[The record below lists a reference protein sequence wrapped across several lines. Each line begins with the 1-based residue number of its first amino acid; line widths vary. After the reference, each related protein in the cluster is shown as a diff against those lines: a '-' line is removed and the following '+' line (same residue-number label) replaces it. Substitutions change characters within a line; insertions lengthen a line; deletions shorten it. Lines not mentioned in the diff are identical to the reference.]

1 VLLHKSKT
9 FLQAA
14 YGIPFDVYHDMV
26 RGTSY
31 FEEIEIWGAF
41 SGPKQPPNPEQK
53 SHPIRRNPASV
64 PEQNSH
70 RPFVGLG

>member
-1 VLLHKSKT
+1 MPIRALSDDDEAAIRPLLS
-9 FLQAA
+9 LPLVPA
-14 YGIPFDVYHDMV
+14 
-26 RGTSY
+26 
-31 FEEIEIWGAF
+31 AF

>member
-1 VLLHKSKT
+1 MNRSKQAGMPIKSIIILLVGLALAS
-9 FLQAA
+9 
-14 YGIPFDVYHDMV
+14 V
-26 RGTSY
+26 R
-31 FEEIEIWGAF
+31 FAEAQQPNAF

>member
-1 VLLHKSKT
+1 MQKFWLTTLLVASM
-9 FLQAA
+9 AN
-14 YGIPFDVYHDMV
+14 GIENNPPYPVAETPQLRIEVY
-26 RGTSY
+26 S
-31 FEEIEIWGAF
+31 AF

>member
-1 VLLHKSKT
+1 MLMRV
-9 FLQAA
+9 QVRAA
-14 YGIPFDVYHDMV
+14 HQPGMIF
-26 RGTSY
+26 GTVI
-31 FEEIEIWGAF
+31 FGAF

>member
-1 VLLHKSKT
+1 VLHLTPPDSLATH
-9 FLQAA
+9 FLLSSDR
-14 YGIPFDVYHDMV
+14 I
-26 RGTSY
+26 
-31 FEEIEIWGAF
+31 AF

>member
-1 VLLHKSKT
+1 
-9 FLQAA
+9 
-14 YGIPFDVYHDMV
+14 MV
-26 RGTSY
+26 RELNEA
-31 FEEIEIWGAF
+31 FIWTHAF

>member
-1 VLLHKSKT
+1 VN
-9 FLQAA
+9 
-14 YGIPFDVYHDMV
+14 
-26 RGTSY
+26 
-31 FEEIEIWGAF
+31 AF